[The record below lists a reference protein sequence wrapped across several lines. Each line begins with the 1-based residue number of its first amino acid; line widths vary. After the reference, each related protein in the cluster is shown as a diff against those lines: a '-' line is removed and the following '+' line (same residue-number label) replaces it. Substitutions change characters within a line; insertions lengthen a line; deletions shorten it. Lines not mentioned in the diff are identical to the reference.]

1 MEKEVREAY
10 DRHMHQKDGE
20 VVYFQQFRN
29 SLLDDI
35 IEKNI
40 QEDKNQQKRNFF
52 VMILLAVLSLCA
64 SAIIVIKQ
72 LCQKPKID

>member
-1 MEKEVREAY
+1 MEREVREAY
-10 DRHMHQKDGE
+10 DRHLHQKDGE

-40 QEDKNQQKRNFF
+40 QEDKSHQKRN
-52 VMILLAVLSLCA
+52 VVLVISLAVMSLCA
-64 SAIIVIKQ
+64 SAIIVTKQ
-72 LCQKPKID
+72 LCQKPKTD